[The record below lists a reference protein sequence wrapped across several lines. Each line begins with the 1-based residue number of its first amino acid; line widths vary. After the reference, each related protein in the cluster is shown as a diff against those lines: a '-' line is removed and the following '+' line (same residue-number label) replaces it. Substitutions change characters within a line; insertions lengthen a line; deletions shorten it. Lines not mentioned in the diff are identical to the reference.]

1 MLLGKCLA
9 GGRAAGRAGRPAAGR
24 SGGRAVGQ
32 ARRSGGRAGGRPDV
46 ATAGCEAVKIN
57 FRSLLPK
64 HTFPFKSLYKT
75 TDFEG
80 LSPLK
85 LDSVI

>member
-1 MLLGKCLA
+1 MGGAFVTGEEPGGRPGGRAGGQA
-9 GGRAAGRAGRPAAGR
+9 GGRAVGQA
-24 SGGRAVGQ
+24 GQ

-75 TDFEG
+75 TDFEACR
-80 LSPLK
+80 L
-85 LDSVI
+85 